1 MLNTA
6 ITNELEKL
14 REHEQIID
22 RGKMLYKW
30 YKATYNFTKLNMMW
44 TFGDVSRNGIFTMNL
59 ENDEW

>member
-22 RGKMLYKW
+22 RRKMHYKW

-44 TFGDVSRNGIFTMNL
+44 TFGDVNRNGIFTMNL